1 MPHRVYVVE
10 DFGRLR
16 ETILDLID
24 CSEGL
29 EASGSS
35 GSAESALSELPGL
48 ETDMMLI
55 DVSLPGMSGLDLLAE
70 VRRLRPAIQCIMV
83 SGHRSV
89 SYAQRARE
97 AGARAYVV
105 KTDLYR
111 LASILVSI
119 GDQPSSF
126 YAYGV
131 GTADES

>member
-1 MPHRVYVVE
+1 MSHRVYVVE

-24 CSEGL
+24 HSEGL

-35 GSAESALSELPGL
+35 ESAESALAELPGL
-48 ETDMMLI
+48 DTDVMLI

-70 VRRLRPAIQCIMV
+70 VRRLRPAIQCVMV
-83 SGHRSV
+83 SGHRSA

-111 LASILVSI
+111 LATILSTV
-119 GDQPSSF
+119 GDHPSSF

-131 GTADES
+131 GLGDEA